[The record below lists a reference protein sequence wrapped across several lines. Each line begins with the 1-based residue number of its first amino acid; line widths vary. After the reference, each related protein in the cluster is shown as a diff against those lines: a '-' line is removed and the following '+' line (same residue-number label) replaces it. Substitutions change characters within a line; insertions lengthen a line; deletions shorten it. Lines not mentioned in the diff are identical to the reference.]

1 MAHRRD
7 ADGQLTFR
15 AGNICNHYFTLE
27 FLEKVCSLELPYH
40 IAKKKIPT
48 LDAAGNP
55 FKPETANGIKLE
67 KFIFDVFMFSKNFA
81 LLEVER
87 NDEFSPL
94 KNSDK
99 APRGSSLEK
108 SKLQVYS
115 CTLKHQTFLYQKVKL
130 KKYLVGKKPLLYKE
144 VSKLLGNK
152 TKVSL
157 FYEKFLQI

>member
-1 MAHRRD
+1 MFHIIFFIHLDFFENLNIQLSSEMAHRRD

-48 LDAAGNP
+48 LDAAGNS
-55 FKPETANGIKLE
+55 FKPETPNGIKLE

-99 APRGSSLEK
+99 APRGWSLVK
-108 SKLQVYS
+108 
-115 CTLKHQTFLYQKVKL
+115 YQ
-130 KKYLVGKKPLLYKE
+130 LL
-144 VSKLLGNK
+144 
-152 TKVSL
+152 
-157 FYEKFLQI
+157 

>member
-55 FKPETANGIKLE
+55 FKPETPNGIKLE

-108 SKLQVYS
+108 YKHFSKIS
-115 CTLKHQTFLYQKVKL
+115 ISKKL
-130 KKYLVGKKPLLYKE
+130 
-144 VSKLLGNK
+144 N
-152 TKVSL
+152 
-157 FYEKFLQI
+157 

>member
-48 LDAAGNP
+48 LDAAGNS
-55 FKPETANGIKLE
+55 FKPETPNGIKLE

-99 APRGSSLEK
+99 APRGWSLVK
-108 SKLQVYS
+108 
-115 CTLKHQTFLYQKVKL
+115 YQ
-130 KKYLVGKKPLLYKE
+130 LL
-144 VSKLLGNK
+144 
-152 TKVSL
+152 
-157 FYEKFLQI
+157 